1 MRMPMS
7 VGPRI
12 LCLLAG
18 ATLGCKAKPPEA
30 GVDQRT
36 AIVVPAEAAA
46 AVRAEMR
53 TMLGSLN
60 AVLVA
65 ISASDTA
72 TMRDAAQ
79 ASGLAAAADP
89 ALEPLLPAPFLV
101 LATATHRQFDS
112 LALAVTAGITAD
124 SVIRRLGTLT
134 ANCVA
139 CHAAFRLVV
148 TPAR

>member
-1 MRMPMS
+1 MGTPMPAEPLM
-7 VGPRI
+7 

-18 ATLGCKAKPPEA
+18 AILGCTSKAPEA
-30 GVDQRT
+30 SVDQR
-36 AIVVPAEAAA
+36 AAVVLPAEAAA

-60 AVLVA
+60 AVLIAVA
-65 ISASDTA
+65 GSDTA
-72 TMRDAAQ
+72 TIREAAQ

-112 LALAVTAGITAD
+112 LALAASAGISAD

-139 CHAAFRLVV
+139 CHAAFRLA
-148 TPAR
+148 TPPAR